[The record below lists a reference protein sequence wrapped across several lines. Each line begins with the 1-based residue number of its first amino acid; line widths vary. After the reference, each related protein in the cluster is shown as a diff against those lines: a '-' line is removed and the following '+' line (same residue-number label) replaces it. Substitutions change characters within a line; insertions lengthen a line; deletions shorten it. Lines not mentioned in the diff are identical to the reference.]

1 MTPNAISFSLLP
13 KPLTILFVLYTFAS
27 LAHFVHNAEYIAIY
41 PNMPSWITRETVYIS
56 WLVVACVGVV
66 GLLAYRFKFP
76 AIGALFIGA
85 YGALGLDGL
94 LHYTLALCG
103 EHTLMTN
110 MTIGLEVTLG
120 FVLFLASS
128 VLFYRHVQRALRR

>member
-1 MTPNAISFSLLP
+1 MQKQAHSLPPLP
-13 KPLTILFVLYTFAS
+13 KTLAILFVLYTIAS

-56 WLVVACVGVV
+56 WLVVASVGVV
-66 GLLAYRFKFP
+66 GLLAFRFKFR
-76 AIGALFIGA
+76 AIGAFFVGA

-110 MTIGLEVTLG
+110 VTIWSEATLG
-120 FVLFLASS
+120 LLLLLASS
-128 VLFYRHVQRALRR
+128 VMFWRYVRRTAGS